1 MCGEEGKIKGHKN
14 TKKLMIYL
22 RILYF
27 THTSS
32 INSLHPV
39 AFHVNKSAFIIPF
52 SFHSKAN
59 FSYIKKCATQFGGGR
74 CVAILWV
81 YSSMGVGYGKNG
93 KKLYELKN
101 CWSCRWISQCEI
113 RDKELKVF
121 SCSQFHFE
129 TYLCNCP
136 RNE

>member
-52 SFHSKAN
+52 SFHSK
-59 FSYIKKCATQFGGGR
+59 
-74 CVAILWV
+74 V
-81 YSSMGVGYGKNG
+81 SSRI
-93 KKLYELKN
+93 LKN
-101 CWSCRWISQCEI
+101 VPHNLVEAGVLRYYGYIVVW
-113 RDKELKVF
+113 ELDMVRMER
-121 SCSQFHFE
+121 SYMS
-129 TYLCNCP
+129 
-136 RNE
+136 